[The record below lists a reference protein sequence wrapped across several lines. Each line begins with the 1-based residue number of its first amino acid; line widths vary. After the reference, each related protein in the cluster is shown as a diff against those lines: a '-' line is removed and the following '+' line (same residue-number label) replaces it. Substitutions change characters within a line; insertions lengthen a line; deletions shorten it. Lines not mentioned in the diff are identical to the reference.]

1 MSWEF
6 SENKQNNSLQALVQY
21 NQLMDNIKQEL
32 KNLEIQP
39 KTPQNRTNI
48 MRLKLIKK
56 NTEKQWTKFIQ
67 ENIK

>member
-6 SENKQNNSLQALVQY
+6 AENKQNNSLQALVQY

>member
-6 SENKQNNSLQALVQY
+6 VENKQNNSLHALVQY